1 MKLKVWT
8 EAYRPFIMGGDVNA
22 PISTEIEV
30 GEKVDLGKGI
40 GGYLVCS
47 PSGKTFVA
55 EATTGAFIGGSI
67 EQVKSD
73 IADATPE
80 IMQEQLVAAKRR
92 AKSAEP
98 MKKEKFWGMFK

>member
-1 MKLKVWT
+1 MKLTIWT

-30 GEKVDLGKGI
+30 GEPVDLGKGI
-40 GGYLVCS
+40 TGYLVCS

-67 EQVKSD
+67 DQVKTD
-73 IADATPE
+73 IGEAAPE
-80 IMQEQLVAAKRR
+80 VMQEQLAAAKKR
-92 AKSAEP
+92 AKSAES
-98 MKKEKFWGMFK
+98 MEKDKFWGMFR